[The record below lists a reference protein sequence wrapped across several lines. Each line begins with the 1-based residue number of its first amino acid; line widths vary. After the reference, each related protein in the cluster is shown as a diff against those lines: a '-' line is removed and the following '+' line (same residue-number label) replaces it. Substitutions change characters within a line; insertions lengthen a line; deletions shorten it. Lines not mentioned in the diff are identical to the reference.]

1 MMVCV
6 VSRCGKAPLSSQRG
20 MNSFGI
26 GSTSINREGAALRR
40 LILEFVS
47 SFLHHIPLIKFLHKG
62 CVKIFVPLN
71 STSLL
76 PRTRID
82 AEVVRL
88 QHNRLLLCFIPVPNA
103 MFPPETPI
111 LLSSVGK
118 SNGIIALKPR
128 QSTTWIDTRIV

>member
-6 VSRCGKAPLSSQRG
+6 VSRCGKPPRSSQRG

-62 CVKIFVPLN
+62 CVKIL
-71 STSLL
+71 SLIHISE
-76 PRTRID
+76 PTRQE
-82 AEVVRL
+82 ASRM
-88 QHNRLLLCFIPVPNA
+88 P
-103 MFPPETPI
+103 
-111 LLSSVGK
+111 SS
-118 SNGIIALKPR
+118 A
-128 QSTTWIDTRIV
+128 